1 MDAFQI
7 VAHTSRCFTVRH
19 CLRFLKEFAQVRAGA
34 KAWFLFAMD
43 DQSMGILA
51 HSLKVGG
58 KFLQLLE
65 RERSNFIAWSAMQRQ
80 LNSTVAQIPRN
91 GLSCVSQMLSLC
103 PVQNY
108 QFRNFELVLSRSL
121 NCVHRFNLGFEL
133 RRNQV
138 PLQLSVRSEQA
149 VLNRKWLGMHI
160 KRAHLLIVG
169 LPFIQLVERGLHM
182 IFRDFP
188 SDDHT

>member
-103 PVQNY
+103 PVQIT
-108 QFRNFELVLSRSL
+108 NFEILSWFHPARLIAYIASISDL
-121 NCVHRFNLGFEL
+121 NCAEIKSRFNF
-133 RRNQV
+133 
-138 PLQLSVRSEQA
+138 PFA
-149 VLNRKWLGMHI
+149 VSK
-160 KRAHLLIVG
+160 
-169 LPFIQLVERGLHM
+169 PFSIENG
-182 IFRDFP
+182 
-188 SDDHT
+188 SGCT